1 MSNARFV
8 VGCIIPLMSDLNMSW
23 HEIKNTPRF
32 ELEGLAQALSEFN
45 ILHSFDGY
53 SAEDLKDTFKK
64 KPEVRQQWSDYLA
77 KRRKF
82 GMVKASKSFSEAGL
96 I

>member
-1 MSNARFV
+1 MSNSRFV

-23 HEIKNTPRF
+23 YEIKNTPRF
-32 ELEGLAQALSEFN
+32 ELEGLAKALSEYN
-45 ILHSFDGY
+45 IL
-53 SAEDLKDTFKK
+53 
-64 KPEVRQQWSDYLA
+64 VRQQWSDYLA

-82 GMVKASKSFSEAGL
+82 GLVKSSKSFSEAGL

>member
-1 MSNARFV
+1 MSNSRFV

-45 ILHSFDGY
+45 ILHS
-53 SAEDLKDTFKK
+53 
-64 KPEVRQQWSDYLA
+64 VRHQWSDYLA